1 MDIKSTQ
8 TVGQQTI
15 SQVLW
20 PVNANNT
27 YLRNAV
33 WALIGT
39 MLLAISAKVQVP
51 FYPVPVTMQSFVV
64 LLIGASLGWRLGM
77 ATVALYL
84 FEGLVLGLP
93 VFAGE
98 TAGLAYL
105 AKPSFGYLVSYIV
118 AAGIVGTL
126 AEQGFDRTPLK
137 ALAMMGLG
145 ACLILAIGAGW
156 LSYMIGIEKAVKFGV
171 MPFLLGDIVKLVL
184 AAATLP
190 LAWKLL
196 KK

>member
-1 MDIKSTQ
+1 MTLKNTSTL
-8 TVGQQTI
+8 
-15 SQVLW
+15 SAVLW
-20 PVNANNT
+20 PASANNT
-27 YLRNAV
+27 VLRNAV

-64 LLIGASLGWRLGM
+64 LLIGASFGWRLGM
-77 ATVALYL
+77 ATIALYL

-105 AKPSFGYLVSYIV
+105 AKPSFGYLVSYLV
-118 AAGIVGTL
+118 AAGTVGAL
-126 AEQGFDRTPLK
+126 AERGFDRTPLK

-145 ACLILAIGAGW
+145 AGLILAIGAGW
-156 LSYMIGIEKAVKFGV
+156 AAYVIGVEKVWAFYVAPFLYGDAVKV
-171 MPFLLGDIVKLVL
+171 AL
-184 AAATLP
+184 AAALLP
-190 LAWKLL
+190 VTWKVIG
-196 KK
+196 K